1 MPQIKNIE
9 KRIFDVE
16 GFEVTI
22 MKDGR
27 NMRSD
32 AVLPVQYNAQ
42 RMTKDS
48 ATVGE
53 FKAKFRSQFPGYEV
67 EVLLRN
73 GSFAPGQMLLSTV
86 RESYLS
92 D

>member
-1 MPQIKNIE
+1 MPQIKKIE
-9 KRIFDVE
+9 KRLFDVE

-22 MKDGR
+22 LKDGR

-42 RMTKDS
+42 RMTKNS

-67 EVLLRN
+67 DVLLGD
-73 GSFAPGQMLLSTV
+73 GSVAPGQTLLSTV
-86 RESYLS
+86 RDSYLS